1 MKRNLLFISRYP
13 EIIDEFQGILEEKQ
27 IETEIA
33 QNGTDAMELLKQKEY
48 QILVTDLNLDGYNGD
63 KILSYVNQKF
73 PDTICM
79 LYTNSISAVQL
90 GFYLNKRD
98 VFRVFLRPVNFRQE
112 FMQAL
117 EEAYELYDL
126 KKHDRDSRQERLK
139 QLEDNR
145 KAIAEIEGSDG
156 LERLNEVRQ
165 AVLGK
170 KGELTAVLKG
180 MKDVAPEDRPKV
192 GQWVNDT
199 RSAIETVLEEK
210 MKILEADA
218 LKKRYEAEKIDVTMP
233 AVKHEKGN
241 LHPVTQVRNQ
251 LIDIFASMGF
261 EVYEGA
267 EIETDYYNFTALN
280 TPQDHPARD
289 MQDTFYLSPE
299 FLLRTQTSAGQIHVM
314 EAKKPPIKVISPG
327 KVFRS
332 DDDATHSPMFTQM
345 EGLVVDK
352 GITLCDLKGMLD
364 ELVKKIFGKETTT
377 RLRPSYFPFTEP
389 SVEVDVS
396 CFQCGGCGCKLCKGT
411 GWIEVL
417 GAGVVNNKVLEG
429 CGIDTNEYSGFA
441 FGIGIERIAMLKY
454 GINNIKLLFESDMRV
469 LKQIDD

>member
-1 MKRNLLFISRYP
+1 MK
-13 EIIDEFQGILEEKQ
+13 EK
-27 IETEIA
+27 
-33 QNGTDAMELLKQKEY
+33 LQKIRE
-48 QILVTDLNLDGYNGD
+48 N
-63 KILSYVNQKF
+63 
-73 PDTICM
+73 
-79 LYTNSISAVQL
+79 
-90 GFYLNKRD
+90 
-98 VFRVFLRPVNFRQE
+98 
-112 FMQAL
+112 
-117 EEAYELYDL
+117 
-126 KKHDRDSRQERLK
+126 
-139 QLEDNR
+139 
-145 KAIAEIEGSDG
+145 AIAEIERSEG
-156 LERLNEVRQ
+156 LEHLNEVRGLI
-165 AVLGK
+165 LGK

-180 MKDVAPEDRPKV
+180 MKDVSPEDRPKV
-192 GQWVNDT
+192 GQWVNET
-199 RSAIETVLEEK
+199 RQAIEEL
-210 MKILEADA
+210 LEA
-218 LKKRYEAEKIDVTMP
+218 KKAKFEAEAMKRKYESEKLDVTMP
-233 AVKHEKGN
+233 AKIRPKGN

-251 LIDIFASMGF
+251 LTEIFTSMGF
-261 EVYEGA
+261 EVFEGT
-267 EIETDYYNFTALN
+267 EIENDYYNFTALN

-314 EAKKPPIKVISPG
+314 EAKKPPIKIISPG

-364 ELVKKIFGKETTT
+364 EFVKRIFGEDTTT

-396 CFQCGGCGCKLCKGT
+396 CFQCKGAGCKLCKGT

-429 CGIDTNEYSGFA
+429 CDIDTEVYSGFA
-441 FGIGIERIAMLKY
+441 FGIGVERIAMLKY

-469 LKQIDD
+469 LSQIDD

>member
-1 MKRNLLFISRYP
+1 MK
-13 EIIDEFQGILEEKQ
+13 EKLQKIKEDAMRQ
-27 IETEIA
+27 IEESA
-33 QNGTDAMELLKQKEY
+33 
-48 QILVTDLNLDGYNGD
+48 DLE
-63 KILSYVNQKF
+63 K
-73 PDTICM
+73 
-79 LYTNSISAVQL
+79 
-90 GFYLNKRD
+90 LND
-98 VFRVFLRPVNFRQE
+98 VR
-112 FMQAL
+112 A
-117 EEAYELYDL
+117 
-126 KKHDRDSRQERLK
+126 
-139 QLEDNR
+139 
-145 KAIAEIEGSDG
+145 AI
-156 LERLNEVRQ
+156 
-165 AVLGK
+165 LGK

-180 MKDVAPEDRPKV
+180 MKDVSPEDRPIV
-192 GQWVNDT
+192 GQLVNET
-199 RSAIETVLEEK
+199 RESIEKLLQERIVKFQAEK
-210 MKILEADA
+210 LR
-218 LKKRYEAEKIDVTMP
+218 LKYESEKIDVTMP
-233 AVKHEKGN
+233 AEKRERGN

-251 LIDIFASMGF
+251 LVDIFGSMGF
-261 EVYEGA
+261 EIYEGT

-314 EAKKPPIKVISPG
+314 EAKKPPIKIISPG

-332 DDDATHSPMFTQM
+332 DDDATHSPMFSQM

-364 ELVKKIFGKETTT
+364 EFVQKIFGEGTTT

-441 FGIGIERIAMLKY
+441 FGIGMERIAMLKY
-454 GINNIKLLFESDMRV
+454 GINNIKLLFESDLRV